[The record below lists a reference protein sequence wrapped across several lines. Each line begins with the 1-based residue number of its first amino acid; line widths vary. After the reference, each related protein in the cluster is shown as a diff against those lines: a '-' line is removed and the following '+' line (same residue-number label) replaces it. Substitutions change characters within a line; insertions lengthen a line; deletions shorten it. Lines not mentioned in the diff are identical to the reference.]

1 LLALSNWRKDE
12 MLSSG
17 TFLIVS
23 VESHVVTMN
32 SFRVLTSN
40 YRNLSREA
48 QWNGF
53 VLEGKWDGRHLVY
66 TIEQMTPEE
75 HAAFLAEELESEQR
89 MPVAAVMWTET
100 GLFSSFAW
108 KARHFGEV

>member
-1 LLALSNWRKDE
+1 
-12 MLSSG
+12 
-17 TFLIVS
+17 
-23 VESHVVTMN
+23 MN

-75 HAAFLAEELESEQR
+75 HAAFLAEEQEIPLEALKWKYSEGYIE
-89 MPVAAVMWTET
+89 P
-100 GLFSSFAW
+100 
-108 KARHFGEV
+108 